1 MGVGAYEPESVNPS
15 QNLKVSRNL
24 KYIDIEGTKIYD
36 VTIMLQSISPD
47 YFFTTNER
55 MHVRFLKSWQRTH
68 SAVGL

>member
-1 MGVGAYEPESVNPS
+1 MKKIILLSILCFMCMGVGAYEPESVNPS

-47 YFFTTNER
+47 YFFYY
-55 MHVRFLKSWQRTH
+55 
-68 SAVGL
+68 